1 MALDGIRMPD
11 GCYADGTWE
20 LSVHVTDLG
29 RDVTLRVTGEIHIGG
44 VMLRLVEKLDV
55 KKDWSDHALWWE
67 KKKTWLLK
75 THWTLDKYGIQAD
88 AKLQFTPQHKL
99 LRLQLPNM
107 KYVKV
112 KVNFSDRVFKAVSD
126 ICKTFN
132 IRHPEELSLLRKPRD
147 PSKKKKKKLDDQ
159 CEDDT
164 FELEGP
170 LITPGSGT
178 DILYIGPVKEEP
190 RERRETGRTSSTAFS
205 HCKKTNREGF
215 PCTSSGFARSRRGR
229 EQAGLGPSANSR
241 LLFPSL
247 VGNIYSSPG
256 LYSKTMTPTYD
267 AHDGSPLSPT
277 SAWFGD
283 SALSEGNPGILAV
296 SQPVTSPESLA
307 KMYKPQTLLDK
318 AKINQGWLDSSRS
331 LMEQE
336 VKENEAL
343 LLRFKYYSFFDLN
356 PKLYEQSK
364 WAILLEEIECTE
376 EEMMMFAAL
385 QYHINKLSIMSSE
398 NHLNH
403 SDKDV
408 DEVDAALS
416 DLEITLE
423 GGKTS
428 TILGDITSIPELADY
443 VKVFKPKKLTLKGYK
458 PYWCTFKDTSISCY
472 KSKEESN
479 GTPAHQMNLRGCE
492 VTPDVNI
499 SGQKFNIKLLIP
511 VAEGM
516 NEIWLR
522 CDNETQY
529 ASWMAACR
537 LASKGKTMA
546 DSSYGMEVQN
556 ILSFLKMQHLNPDP
570 QLIPEQINTDI
581 NPECLVS
588 PRYLKKYKN
597 KQVGTAG
604 GLAGLDAHPGVGWC
618 LTRRGLDVL
627 DVLTHWDA
635 RGGTEGCGLDPAPGD
650 GTQHRDS
657 AMCCVKCTD
666 TAGNLQLEIH
676 LKLVDVYFK
685 HILGMITARILEAHQ
700 NVAQMSL
707 IEAKMRFIQAWQSLP
722 EFGITHFNARFQGGK
737 KDELIGIAYNRLIR
751 MDAGTGDAVKTWRFS
766 NMKQWN
772 VNWEIKMVTV
782 EFADEVRVS
791 FICTEVDCKV
801 VHEFIG
807 GYIFLSTR
815 AKDQNESLD
824 EEMFY
829 KLTSGWV

>member
-20 LSVHVTDLG
+20 LKMHVTDLH
-29 RDVTLRVTGEIHIGG
+29 RDVSLRVTGEIHIGG
-44 VMLRLVEKLDV
+44 VMLKLVEKLDV

-88 AKLQFTPQHKL
+88 ARLLFTPQHKL

-107 KYVKV
+107 KHMKV

-147 PSKKKKKKLDDQ
+147 PKKKKKKLEEVE
-159 CEDDT
+159 EDDL
-164 FELEGP
+164 ELEGP
-170 LITPGSGT
+170 LLTPGSEIVLR
-178 DILYIGPVKEEP
+178 DIL
-190 RERRETGRTSSTAFS
+190 TSHNYF
-205 HCKKTNREGF
+205 
-215 PCTSSGFARSRRGR
+215 
-229 EQAGLGPSANSR
+229 
-241 LLFPSL
+241 
-247 VGNIYSSPG
+247 
-256 LYSKTMTPTYD
+256 LYR
-267 AHDGSPLSPT
+267 
-277 SAWFGD
+277 
-283 SALSEGNPGILAV
+283 
-296 SQPVTSPESLA
+296 
-307 KMYKPQTLLDK
+307 
-318 AKINQGWLDSSRS
+318 WLDSSRS
-331 LMEQE
+331 LMEQD
-336 VKENEAL
+336 VKENEVL
-343 LLRFKYYSFFDLN
+343 LLRFKYHSFFDLN
-356 PKLYEQSK
+356 PKYDAIRVNQLYEQAK

-385 QYHINKLSIMSSE
+385 QYHINKLSIMSSD
-398 NHLNH
+398 NHMNN
-403 SDKDV
+403 SEKEV

-428 TILGDITSIPELADY
+428 NTLGDITSIPELADY
-443 VKVFKPKKLTLKGYK
+443 HDLSLFRPKKLTLKGYK
-458 PYWCTFKDTSISCY
+458 QYWCTFKDITISCY
-472 KSKEESN
+472 KSKEEAH
-479 GTPAHQMNLRGCE
+479 GTPANQMNLRGCE

-511 VAEGM
+511 VADGM

-522 CDNETQY
+522 CDTEKQY
-529 ASWMAACR
+529 AHWMAACR

-546 DSSYGMEVQN
+546 DSSYNLEVQN
-556 ILSFLKMQHLNPDP
+556 ILSFLKMQHMNPDP
-570 QLIPEQINTDI
+570 QFIEPITTDI

-597 KQVGTAG
+597 KQI
-604 GLAGLDAHPGVGWC
+604 
-618 LTRRGLDVL
+618 
-627 DVLTHWDA
+627 
-635 RGGTEGCGLDPAPGD
+635 
-650 GTQHRDS
+650 S
-657 AMCCVKCTD
+657 
-666 TAGNLQLEIH
+666 
-676 LKLVDVYFK
+676 
-685 HILGMITARILEAHQ
+685 ARILEAHQ

-722 EFGITHFNARFQGGK
+722 EFGVTHFLAKSRE
-737 KDELIGIAYNRLIR
+737 ELIGITYNRLIR
-751 MDAGTGDAVKTWRFS
+751 MDASTGDAIKTWRFS

-782 EFADEVRVS
+782 EFADEPSLS
-791 FICTEVDCKV
+791 FICAEVDCKV

>member
-1 MALDGIRMPD
+1 MRMEGTSPSPSLNGGTDYYAKEAGAMALDGIRMPD

-178 DILYIGPVKEEP
+178 DILYIGPVK
-190 RERRETGRTSSTAFS
+190 
-205 HCKKTNREGF
+205 
-215 PCTSSGFARSRRGR
+215 
-229 EQAGLGPSANSR
+229 
-241 LLFPSL
+241 
-247 VGNIYSSPG
+247 GNIYSSPG

-307 KMYKPQTLLDK
+307 K
-318 AKINQGWLDSSRS
+318 INQGWLDSSRS

-356 PKLYEQSK
+356 PKYDAIRINQLYEQSK

-443 VKVFKPKKLTLKGYK
+443 IKVFKPKKLTLKGYK

-597 KQVGTAG
+597 KQ
-604 GLAGLDAHPGVGWC
+604 PGYV
-618 LTRRGLDVL
+618 
-627 DVLTHWDA
+627 
-635 RGGTEGCGLDPAPGD
+635 
-650 GTQHRDS
+650 RD
-657 AMCCVKCTD
+657 
-666 TAGNLQLEIH
+666 L
-676 LKLVDVYFK
+676 
-685 HILGMITARILEAHQ
+685 ITARILEAHQ

-751 MDAGTGDAVKTWRFS
+751 MDASTGDAVKTWRFS

-782 EFADEVRVS
+782 EFADE
-791 FICTEVDCKV
+791 
-801 VHEFIG
+801 
-807 GYIFLSTR
+807 
-815 AKDQNESLD
+815 
-824 EEMFY
+824 EMFY

>member
-20 LSVHVTDLG
+20 LKMHVTDLH
-29 RDVTLRVTGEIHIGG
+29 RDVSLRVTGEIHIGG
-44 VMLRLVEKLDV
+44 VMLKLVEKLDV

-88 AKLQFTPQHKL
+88 ARLLFTPQHKL

-107 KYVKV
+107 KHMKV

-132 IRHPEELSLLRKPRD
+132 IRHPEEASLLRKPRD
-147 PSKKKKKKLDDQ
+147 PKKKKKKPEETEEEAL
-159 CEDDT
+159 
-164 FELEGP
+164 ELEGP
-170 LITPGSGT
+170 LLTPGSG
-178 DILYIGPVKEEP
+178 
-190 RERRETGRTSSTAFS
+190 S
-205 HCKKTNREGF
+205 
-215 PCTSSGFARSRRGR
+215 
-229 EQAGLGPSANSR
+229 
-241 LLFPSL
+241 
-247 VGNIYSSPG
+247 IYSSPG

-267 AHDGSPLSPT
+267 SRDGSPLSPT
-277 SAWFGD
+277 TAWFGD
-283 SALSEGNPGILAV
+283 SPLSEGNPSILAV
-296 SQPVTSPESLA
+296 SQPITSPDILA
-307 KMYKPQTLLDK
+307 KLYKPQSLLDK

-331 LMEQE
+331 LMEQD
-336 VKENEAL
+336 VKENEVL
-343 LLRFKYYSFFDLN
+343 LLRFKYHSFFDLN
-356 PKLYEQSK
+356 PKYDAIRVNQLFEQAK

-385 QYHINKLSIMSSE
+385 QYHINKLSIMSSDNHMNNSE
-398 NHLNH
+398 NE
-403 SDKDV
+403 V

-428 TILGDITSIPELADY
+428 NTLGDITSIPELADY
-443 VKVFKPKKLTLKGYK
+443 VKAEKTDSERQRG
-458 PYWCTFKDTSISCY
+458 
-472 KSKEESN
+472 
-479 GTPAHQMNLRGCE
+479 GCE

-511 VAEGM
+511 VADGM

-522 CDNETQY
+522 CDAEKQY
-529 ASWMAACR
+529 AHWMAACR

-546 DSSYGMEVQN
+546 DSSYNLEVQN
-556 ILSFLKMQHLNPDP
+556 ILSFLKMQHMNPDP
-570 QLIPEQINTDI
+570 PFIAEPAVTNDI
-581 NPECLVS
+581 NSECLVS

-597 KQVGTAG
+597 KQI
-604 GLAGLDAHPGVGWC
+604 
-618 LTRRGLDVL
+618 
-627 DVLTHWDA
+627 
-635 RGGTEGCGLDPAPGD
+635 
-650 GTQHRDS
+650 S
-657 AMCCVKCTD
+657 
-666 TAGNLQLEIH
+666 
-676 LKLVDVYFK
+676 
-685 HILGMITARILEAHQ
+685 ARILEAHQ

-722 EFGITHFNARFQGGK
+722 EFGITHFLAKFQGGK
-737 KDELIGIAYNRLIR
+737 REELIGITYNRLIR
-751 MDAGTGDAVKTWRFS
+751 MDASTGDAIKTWRFA

-782 EFADEVRVS
+782 EFADEPS
-791 FICTEVDCKV
+791 LAFICAEVDCKV

>member
-1 MALDGIRMPD
+1 MPD

-20 LSVHVTDLG
+20 LKMHVTDLN
-29 RDVTLRVTGEIHIGG
+29 RDVSLRVTGEIHIGG
-44 VMLRLVEKLDV
+44 VMLKLVEKLDV

-88 AKLQFTPQHKL
+88 ARLLFTPQHKL

-107 KYVKV
+107 KHMKV

-147 PSKKKKKKLDDQ
+147 PKKKKKKLEE
-159 CEDDT
+159 CEEEAL
-164 FELEGP
+164 ELEGP
-170 LITPGSGT
+170 LLTPGSGT
-178 DILYIGPVKEEP
+178 CAPLYL
-190 RERRETGRTSSTAFS
+190 
-205 HCKKTNREGF
+205 C
-215 PCTSSGFARSRRGR
+215 
-229 EQAGLGPSANSR
+229 
-241 LLFPSL
+241 
-247 VGNIYSSPG
+247 
-256 LYSKTMTPTYD
+256 
-267 AHDGSPLSPT
+267 SPLDG
-277 SAWFGD
+277 AH
-283 SALSEGNPGILAV
+283 NILAV
-296 SQPVTSPESLA
+296 SQPISSPDILV
-307 KMYKPQTLLDK
+307 KLYKPPSLLDK

-331 LMEQE
+331 LMEQD
-336 VKENEAL
+336 VKENEVL
-343 LLRFKYYSFFDLN
+343 LLRFKYHSFFDLN
-356 PKLYEQSK
+356 PKYDAIRVNQLYEQAK

-385 QYHINKLSIMSSE
+385 QYHINKLSIMSSDNHMKNSE
-398 NHLNH
+398 NE
-403 SDKDV
+403 V

-428 TILGDITSIPELADY
+428 NTLGDITSIPELADY
-443 VKVFKPKKLTLKGYK
+443 VKVFKPKKLTLKGPK
-458 PYWCTFKDTSISCY
+458 QYWCTFKDITISCY
-472 KSKEESN
+472 KSREEAH
-479 GTPAHQMNLRGCE
+479 GIPAHQMNLRGCE

-511 VAEGM
+511 VADGM
-516 NEIWLR
+516 NEIWMR
-522 CDNETQY
+522 CDTEKQY
-529 ASWMAACR
+529 AQWMAACR

-546 DSSYGMEVQN
+546 DSSYNLEVQN
-556 ILSFLKMQHLNPDP
+556 ILSFLKMQHMNPDP
-570 QLIPEQINTDI
+570 QIIEPITTDI

-597 KQVGTAG
+597 KQI
-604 GLAGLDAHPGVGWC
+604 
-618 LTRRGLDVL
+618 
-627 DVLTHWDA
+627 
-635 RGGTEGCGLDPAPGD
+635 
-650 GTQHRDS
+650 S
-657 AMCCVKCTD
+657 
-666 TAGNLQLEIH
+666 
-676 LKLVDVYFK
+676 
-685 HILGMITARILEAHQ
+685 ARILEAHQ

-722 EFGITHFNARFQGGK
+722 EFGITHFLAKFQGSK
-737 KDELIGIAYNRLIR
+737 REELIGITYNRLIR
-751 MDAGTGDAVKTWRFS
+751 IDASTRDAIKTWRFS
-766 NMKQWN
+766 NMKRRYS
-772 VNWEIKMVTV
+772 VTV
-782 EFADEVRVS
+782 EFADEPSLS
-791 FICTEVDCKV
+791 FICAEVDCKV

>member
-20 LSVHVTDLG
+20 LSVHVTDLS
-29 RDVTLRVTGEIHIGG
+29 RDVTLRVTGEVHIGG
-44 VMLRLVEKLDV
+44 VMLKLVEKLDV

-67 KKKTWLLK
+67 KKRTWLLK

-132 IRHPEELSLLRKPRD
+132 IRHPEELSLLKKPRD
-147 PSKKKKKKLDDQ
+147 PTKKKKKKLDDQ
-159 CEDDT
+159 SEDEAL
-164 FELEGP
+164 ELEGP
-170 LITPGSGT
+170 LITPGSG
-178 DILYIGPVKEEP
+178 
-190 RERRETGRTSSTAFS
+190 S
-205 HCKKTNREGF
+205 
-215 PCTSSGFARSRRGR
+215 
-229 EQAGLGPSANSR
+229 
-241 LLFPSL
+241 
-247 VGNIYSSPG
+247 IYSSPG

-296 SQPVTSPESLA
+296 SQPITSPEILA
-307 KMYKPQTLLDK
+307 KMFKPQALLDK

-331 LMEQE
+331 LMEQD

-356 PKLYEQSK
+356 PK
-364 WAILLEEIECTE
+364 
-376 EEMMMFAAL
+376 
-385 QYHINKLSIMSSE
+385 YHINKLSIMTSE
-398 NHLNH
+398 NHLNN
-403 SDKDV
+403 SDKEV

-443 VKVFKPKKLTLKGYK
+443 IKVFKPKKLTLKGYK
-458 PYWCTFKDTSISCY
+458 QYWCTFKDTSISCY
-472 KSKEESN
+472 KSKEESS

-511 VAEGM
+511 VADGM

-522 CDNETQY
+522 CDNEKQY
-529 ASWMAACR
+529 AHWMAACR

-546 DSSYGMEVQN
+546 DSSYNPEVQN

-570 QLIPEQINTDI
+570 QFIPEQITADI

-597 KQVGTAG
+597 KQ
-604 GLAGLDAHPGVGWC
+604 
-618 LTRRGLDVL
+618 
-627 DVLTHWDA
+627 
-635 RGGTEGCGLDPAPGD
+635 
-650 GTQHRDS
+650 
-657 AMCCVKCTD
+657 
-666 TAGNLQLEIH
+666 
-676 LKLVDVYFK
+676 
-685 HILGMITARILEAHQ
+685 ITARILEAHQ

-722 EFGITHFNARFQGGK
+722 EFGITHFIARFQGGK
-737 KDELIGIAYNRLIR
+737 KEELIGIAYNRLIR
-751 MDAGTGDAVKTWRFS
+751 MDAGTGDAIKTWRFS

-782 EFADEVRVS
+782 EFADEVRLS

>member
-1 MALDGIRMPD
+1 MTALDGIRMPD

-20 LSVHVTDLG
+20 LNVHVTDLN

-44 VMLRLVEKLDV
+44 VMLKLVEKLDV

-132 IRHPEELSLLRKPRD
+132 IRHPEELSLLRKSRD
-147 PSKKKKKKLDDQ
+147 STKKKKKKLDDQ
-159 CEDDT
+159 YEDET
-164 FELEGP
+164 LELEGP
-170 LITPGSGT
+170 LITPGSGS
-178 DILYIGPVKEEP
+178 DVLYIGPVK
-190 RERRETGRTSSTAFS
+190 
-205 HCKKTNREGF
+205 
-215 PCTSSGFARSRRGR
+215 
-229 EQAGLGPSANSR
+229 
-241 LLFPSL
+241 
-247 VGNIYSSPG
+247 GNVYSSPG

-267 AHDGSPLSPT
+267 SHDGSPLSPT

-296 SQPVTSPESLA
+296 SQPITSPEILA
-307 KMYKPQTLLDK
+307 KMYKPQSLLDK

-356 PKLYEQSK
+356 PKYDAIRINQLYEQSK

-385 QYHINKLSIMSSE
+385 QYHVNKLSIMSSE
-398 NHLNH
+398 NHLNN
-403 SDKDV
+403 SDKEV

-443 VKVFKPKKLTLKGYK
+443 IKVFKPKKLTLKGYK
-458 PYWCTFKDTSISCY
+458 QYWCTFKDTSISCF

-522 CDNETQY
+522 CDN
-529 ASWMAACR
+529 
-537 LASKGKTMA
+537 
-546 DSSYGMEVQN
+546 
-556 ILSFLKMQHLNPDP
+556 
-570 QLIPEQINTDI
+570 
-581 NPECLVS
+581 
-588 PRYLKKYKN
+588 
-597 KQVGTAG
+597 
-604 GLAGLDAHPGVGWC
+604 PGYI
-618 LTRRGLDVL
+618 
-627 DVLTHWDA
+627 
-635 RGGTEGCGLDPAPGD
+635 
-650 GTQHRDS
+650 RD
-657 AMCCVKCTD
+657 
-666 TAGNLQLEIH
+666 L
-676 LKLVDVYFK
+676 
-685 HILGMITARILEAHQ
+685 ITARILEAHQ

-722 EFGITHFNARFQGGK
+722 EFGITHFIARFQGGK
-737 KDELIGIAYNRLIR
+737 KEELIGIAYNRLIR
-751 MDAGTGDAVKTWRFS
+751 MDASTSDAIKTWRFS

-782 EFADEVRVS
+782 EFADDVRVS

>member
-1 MALDGIRMPD
+1 MPD

-20 LSVHVTDLG
+20 LNVLVTDMS
-29 RDVTLRVTGEIHIGG
+29 RDVSLRVTGDVHIGG
-44 VMLRLVEKLDV
+44 VMLKLVEKLDV

-75 THWTLDKYGIQAD
+75 THWTLDKYGVQAD
-88 AKLQFTPQHKL
+88 AKLMYTPQHKV

-107 KYVKV
+107 KSVKV

-132 IRHPEELSLLRKPRD
+132 IRHPEELSLLRKPKD
-147 PSKKKKKKLDDQ
+147 PTKKKKRKPDDKDQ
-159 CEDDT
+159 FDDEAQ
-164 FELEGP
+164 ELEGP
-170 LITPGSGT
+170 LITPGSGMCRIVCCT
-178 DILYIGPVKEEP
+178 LVKV
-190 RERRETGRTSSTAFS
+190 ERKSHVQKVRLLASQPDAKRPSTEI
-205 HCKKTNREGF
+205 N
-215 PCTSSGFARSRRGR
+215 
-229 EQAGLGPSANSR
+229 GPSCTD
-241 LLFPSL
+241 LW
-247 VGNIYSSPG
+247 
-256 LYSKTMTPTYD
+256 M
-267 AHDGSPLSPT
+267 
-277 SAWFGD
+277 
-283 SALSEGNPGILAV
+283 
-296 SQPVTSPESLA
+296 
-307 KMYKPQTLLDK
+307 
-318 AKINQGWLDSSRS
+318 DSSRS
-331 LMEQE
+331 LMEQD
-336 VKENEAL
+336 VKDNEAL

-356 PKLYEQSK
+356 PKYDAVRINQLFEQAK

-398 NHLNH
+398 NHMNN
-403 SDKDV
+403 SEKEV

-423 GGKTS
+423 GNV
-428 TILGDITSIPELADY
+428 LN
-443 VKVFKPKKLTLKGYK
+443 
-458 PYWCTFKDTSISCY
+458 TSISCY
-472 KSKEESN
+472 KSKDESH
-479 GTPAHQMNLRGCE
+479 GPPAHQMNLRGCE

-522 CDNETQY
+522 CDNEKQY
-529 ASWMAACR
+529 AQWMAACR

-546 DSSYGMEVQN
+546 DSSYSLEVQN

-570 QLIPEQINTDI
+570 QLITDQNSIDI

-597 KQVGTAG
+597 KQI
-604 GLAGLDAHPGVGWC
+604 
-618 LTRRGLDVL
+618 
-627 DVLTHWDA
+627 
-635 RGGTEGCGLDPAPGD
+635 
-650 GTQHRDS
+650 S
-657 AMCCVKCTD
+657 
-666 TAGNLQLEIH
+666 
-676 LKLVDVYFK
+676 
-685 HILGMITARILEAHQ
+685 ARILEAHQ

-722 EFGITHFNARFQGGK
+722 EFGITHFIARFQGSK
-737 KDELIGIAYNRLIR
+737 KDDLIGIAYNRLIR
-751 MDAGTGDAVKTWRFS
+751 MDSSTGDAIKTWRFS

-782 EFADEVRVS
+782 EFADEVRLS
-791 FICTEVDCKV
+791 FICGDIDCKV

-824 EEMFY
+824 EDMFF
-829 KLTSGWV
+829 KLTSGWM

>member
-20 LSVHVTDLG
+20 LKMHVTDLN
-29 RDVTLRVTGEIHIGG
+29 RDVSLRVTGEIHIGG
-44 VMLRLVEKLDV
+44 VMLKLVEKLDV

-88 AKLQFTPQHKL
+88 ARLLFTPQHKL

-107 KYVKV
+107 KHMRV

-132 IRHPEELSLLRKPRD
+132 IRHPEELSVLRKPRD
-147 PSKKKKKKLDDQ
+147 PKKKKKKL
-159 CEDDT
+159 EEAEEEAL
-164 FELEGP
+164 ELEGP
-170 LITPGSGT
+170 LLTPGSG
-178 DILYIGPVKEEP
+178 
-190 RERRETGRTSSTAFS
+190 S
-205 HCKKTNREGF
+205 
-215 PCTSSGFARSRRGR
+215 
-229 EQAGLGPSANSR
+229 
-241 LLFPSL
+241 
-247 VGNIYSSPG
+247 IYSSPG

-267 AHDGSPLSPT
+267 SRDGSPLSPT

-283 SALSEGNPGILAV
+283 SPLSEGNPSILAV
-296 SQPVTSPESLA
+296 SQPITSPDILV
-307 KMYKPQTLLDK
+307 KMYKPQSLLDK

-331 LMEQE
+331 LMEQD
-336 VKENEAL
+336 VKENEVL
-343 LLRFKYYSFFDLN
+343 LLRFKYHSFFDLN
-356 PKLYEQSK
+356 PKYDAIRVNQLYEQAK

-385 QYHINKLSIMSSE
+385 QYHINKLSIMSSD
-398 NHLNH
+398 NHMNN
-403 SDKDV
+403 SEKEI

-428 TILGDITSIPELADY
+428 NTLGDITSIPELADY

-458 PYWCTFKDTSISCY
+458 QYWCTFKDITISCY
-472 KSKEESN
+472 KSREEAH

-511 VAEGM
+511 VADGM

-522 CDNETQY
+522 CDTEKQY
-529 ASWMAACR
+529 AQWMAACR

-546 DSSYGMEVQN
+546 DSSYNLEVQN
-556 ILSFLKMQHLNPDP
+556 ILSFLKMQHMNPDP
-570 QLIPEQINTDI
+570 QIIEPITTDI

-597 KQVGTAG
+597 KQ
-604 GLAGLDAHPGVGWC
+604 PGFV
-618 LTRRGLDVL
+618 
-627 DVLTHWDA
+627 
-635 RGGTEGCGLDPAPGD
+635 
-650 GTQHRDS
+650 RDLIS
-657 AMCCVKCTD
+657 
-666 TAGNLQLEIH
+666 G
-676 LKLVDVYFK
+676 
-685 HILGMITARILEAHQ
+685 RILEAHQ

-722 EFGITHFNARFQGGK
+722 EFGMTHFLAKFQGGK
-737 KDELIGIAYNRLIR
+737 KDELIGITYNRLIR
-751 MDAGTGDAVKTWRFS
+751 MDASTGDAIKTWRFS

-772 VNWEIKMVTV
+772 VNWEIKMVRL
-782 EFADEVRVS
+782 EINISWFS
-791 FICTEVDCKV
+791 P
-801 VHEFIG
+801 
-807 GYIFLSTR
+807 S
-815 AKDQNESLD
+815 
-824 EEMFY
+824 
-829 KLTSGWV
+829 

>member
-20 LSVHVTDLG
+20 LKMHVTDLH
-29 RDVTLRVTGEIHIGG
+29 RDVSLRVTGEIHIGG
-44 VMLRLVEKLDV
+44 VMLKLVEKLDV

-88 AKLQFTPQHKL
+88 ARLLFTPQHKL

-107 KYVKV
+107 KHMKV

-132 IRHPEELSLLRKPRD
+132 IRHPEEASLLRKPRD
-147 PSKKKKKKLDDQ
+147 PKKKKKKL
-159 CEDDT
+159 EEAEEAAL
-164 FELEGP
+164 ELEGP
-170 LITPGSGT
+170 LLTQGTTRVVWFAGS
-178 DILYIGPVKEEP
+178 
-190 RERRETGRTSSTAFS
+190 
-205 HCKKTNREGF
+205 
-215 PCTSSGFARSRRGR
+215 
-229 EQAGLGPSANSR
+229 
-241 LLFPSL
+241 
-247 VGNIYSSPG
+247 IYSSPG

-267 AHDGSPLSPT
+267 SRDGSPLSPT
-277 SAWFGD
+277 TAWFGD
-283 SALSEGNPGILAV
+283 SPLSEGNPSILAV
-296 SQPVTSPESLA
+296 SQPISSPDILA
-307 KMYKPQTLLDK
+307 KLYKSQSLLDK

-331 LMEQE
+331 LMEQD
-336 VKENEAL
+336 VKENEVL
-343 LLRFKYYSFFDLN
+343 LLRFKYHSFFDLN
-356 PKLYEQSK
+356 PKYDAIRVNQLYEQAK

-385 QYHINKLSIMSSE
+385 Q
-398 NHLNH
+398 
-403 SDKDV
+403 
-408 DEVDAALS
+408 
-416 DLEITLE
+416 
-423 GGKTS
+423 
-428 TILGDITSIPELADY
+428 GDITSIPELADY

-458 PYWCTFKDTSISCY
+458 QYWCTFKDITISCY
-472 KSKEESN
+472 KSKEEAH
-479 GTPAHQMNLRGCE
+479 GTPSLQMNLRGCE

-499 SGQKFNIKLLIP
+499 SSQKFNIKLLIP
-511 VAEGM
+511 VADGM

-522 CDNETQY
+522 CDAEKPY
-529 ASWMAACR
+529 AHWMAACR

-546 DSSYGMEVQN
+546 DSSYNLEVQN
-556 ILSFLKMQHLNPDP
+556 ILSFLKMQHMNPDP
-570 QLIPEQINTDI
+570 QFIAEPAVTNDI
-581 NPECLVS
+581 NSECLVS

-597 KQVGTAG
+597 KQ
-604 GLAGLDAHPGVGWC
+604 PGYI
-618 LTRRGLDVL
+618 
-627 DVLTHWDA
+627 
-635 RGGTEGCGLDPAPGD
+635 
-650 GTQHRDS
+650 RDLIS
-657 AMCCVKCTD
+657 
-666 TAGNLQLEIH
+666 
-676 LKLVDVYFK
+676 
-685 HILGMITARILEAHQ
+685 ARILEAHQ

-722 EFGITHFNARFQGGK
+722 EFGITHFLAKFQGGK
-737 KDELIGIAYNRLIR
+737 RDELIGITYNRLIR
-751 MDAGTGDAVKTWRFS
+751 MDASTGDAIKTWRFA

-782 EFADEVRVS
+782 EFADEPS
-791 FICTEVDCKV
+791 LAFICAEVDCKV

>member
-20 LSVHVTDLG
+20 LNVLVTDLS
-29 RDVTLRVTGEIHIGG
+29 RDVSLRVTGEVHIGG
-44 VMLRLVEKLDV
+44 VMLKLVEKLDV

-75 THWTLDKYGIQAD
+75 THWTLDKYGVQAD
-88 AKLQFTPQHKL
+88 AKLMFTPQHKV

-107 KYVKV
+107 KTVKV

-126 ICKTFN
+126 ISKTFN
-132 IRHPEELSLLRKPRD
+132 IRHPEELSLLRKPKD
-147 PSKKKKKKLDDQ
+147 PTKKKKRKADEKDQ
-159 CEDDT
+159 GEDEAL
-164 FELEGP
+164 ELEGP
-170 LITPGSGT
+170 LITPGSG
-178 DILYIGPVKEEP
+178 
-190 RERRETGRTSSTAFS
+190 S
-205 HCKKTNREGF
+205 
-215 PCTSSGFARSRRGR
+215 
-229 EQAGLGPSANSR
+229 
-241 LLFPSL
+241 
-247 VGNIYSSPG
+247 IYSSPG

-267 AHDGSPLSPT
+267 SRDGSPLSPT

-283 SALSEGNPGILAV
+283 SPLSEGNPGVLAV
-296 SQPVTSPESLA
+296 SQPITSPDILA
-307 KMYKPQTLLDK
+307 QLFKPQSLLDK
-318 AKINQGWLDSSRS
+318 AKTNKGWLDSSRS
-331 LMEQE
+331 LMEQD
-336 VKENEAL
+336 VKDNDVL
-343 LLRFKYYSFFDLN
+343 MLRFKYYSFFDLN
-356 PKLYEQSK
+356 PKYDAVRINQLFEQAK
-364 WAILLEEIECTE
+364 WCILLEEIECTE

-398 NHLNH
+398 NHMNN
-403 SDKDV
+403 SEKEV

-428 TILGDITSIPELADY
+428 TILGDITSIPELADHI
-443 VKVFKPKKLTLKGYK
+443 KVFKPKKLTLKGYK

-472 KSKEESN
+472 KSKDESH
-479 GTPAHQMNLRGCE
+479 GPPAHQMNLRGCE

-522 CDNETQY
+522 CDNEKQY
-529 ASWMAACR
+529 AHWMAACR

-546 DSSYGMEVQN
+546 DSSYSLEVQN

-570 QLIPEQINTDI
+570 QVIPDQNSTDI

-597 KQVGTAG
+597 KQI
-604 GLAGLDAHPGVGWC
+604 
-618 LTRRGLDVL
+618 
-627 DVLTHWDA
+627 
-635 RGGTEGCGLDPAPGD
+635 
-650 GTQHRDS
+650 S
-657 AMCCVKCTD
+657 
-666 TAGNLQLEIH
+666 
-676 LKLVDVYFK
+676 
-685 HILGMITARILEAHQ
+685 ARILEAHQ

-722 EFGITHFNARFQGGK
+722 EFGITHFIARFQGSK
-737 KDELIGIAYNRLIR
+737 KDDLIGIAYNRLIR
-751 MDAGTGDAVKTWRFS
+751 MDSSTGDAIKTWRFS

-782 EFADEVRVS
+782 EFADEVRLS
-791 FICTEVDCKV
+791 FICGDIDCKV

-824 EEMFY
+824 EDMFF
-829 KLTSGWV
+829 KLTSGWM

>member
-20 LSVHVTDLG
+20 LNVLVTDMS
-29 RDVTLRVTGEIHIGG
+29 RDVSLRVTGDVHIGG
-44 VMLRLVEKLDV
+44 VMLKLVEKLDV

-75 THWTLDKYGIQAD
+75 THWTLDKYGVQAD
-88 AKLQFTPQHKL
+88 AKLMYTPQHKV

-107 KYVKV
+107 KSVKV

-132 IRHPEELSLLRKPRD
+132 IRHPEELSLLRKPKD
-147 PSKKKKKKLDDQ
+147 PTKKKKRKPDDKDQ
-159 CEDDT
+159 FDDEAQ
-164 FELEGP
+164 ELEGP
-170 LITPGSGT
+170 LITPGSG
-178 DILYIGPVKEEP
+178 
-190 RERRETGRTSSTAFS
+190 S
-205 HCKKTNREGF
+205 
-215 PCTSSGFARSRRGR
+215 
-229 EQAGLGPSANSR
+229 
-241 LLFPSL
+241 
-247 VGNIYSSPG
+247 IYSSPG

-267 AHDGSPLSPT
+267 SRDGSPLSPT

-283 SALSEGNPGILAV
+283 SPLSEGNPSVLAV
-296 SQPVTSPESLA
+296 SQPVTSPDILA
-307 KMYKPQTLLDK
+307 QLFKPQTLLDK
-318 AKINQGWLDSSRS
+318 AKTNKGWMDSSRS
-331 LMEQE
+331 LMEQD
-336 VKENEAL
+336 VKDNEAL

-356 PKLYEQSK
+356 PKYDAVRINQLFEQAK

-398 NHLNH
+398 NHMNN
-403 SDKDV
+403 SEKEV

-443 VKVFKPKKLTLKGYK
+443 IKVFKPKKLTLKGYK
-458 PYWCTFKDTSISCY
+458 QYWCTFKDTSISCY
-472 KSKEESN
+472 KSKDESH
-479 GTPAHQMNLRGCE
+479 GPPAHQMNLRGCE

-522 CDNETQY
+522 CDNEKQY
-529 ASWMAACR
+529 AQWMAACR

-546 DSSYGMEVQN
+546 DSSYSLEVQN

-570 QLIPEQINTDI
+570 QLITDQNSIDI

-597 KQVGTAG
+597 KQ
-604 GLAGLDAHPGVGWC
+604 
-618 LTRRGLDVL
+618 
-627 DVLTHWDA
+627 
-635 RGGTEGCGLDPAPGD
+635 
-650 GTQHRDS
+650 
-657 AMCCVKCTD
+657 
-666 TAGNLQLEIH
+666 
-676 LKLVDVYFK
+676 
-685 HILGMITARILEAHQ
+685 ITARILEAHQ

-722 EFGITHFNARFQGGK
+722 EFGITHFIARFQGSK
-737 KDELIGIAYNRLIR
+737 KDDLIGIAYNRLIR
-751 MDAGTGDAVKTWRFS
+751 MDSSTGDAIKTWRFS

-782 EFADEVRVS
+782 EFADEVRLS
-791 FICTEVDCKV
+791 FICGDIDCKV

-824 EEMFY
+824 EDMFF
-829 KLTSGWV
+829 KLTSGWM

>member
-20 LSVHVTDLG
+20 LNVLVTDLN
-29 RDVTLRVTGEIHIGG
+29 RDVPLRVTGEVHIGG
-44 VMLRLVEKLDV
+44 VMLKLVEKLDV

-75 THWTLDKYGIQAD
+75 THWTLDKYGVQAD
-88 AKLQFTPQHKL
+88 AKLMFTPQHKV

-107 KYVKV
+107 KMVKV

-126 ICKTFN
+126 ISKTFN
-132 IRHPEELSLLRKPRD
+132 IRHPEELSLLRKPKD
-147 PSKKKKKKLDDQ
+147 PTKKKKRKTDEKDQ
-159 CEDDT
+159 GEDEAL
-164 FELEGP
+164 ELEGP
-170 LITPGSGT
+170 LITPGSG
-178 DILYIGPVKEEP
+178 
-190 RERRETGRTSSTAFS
+190 S
-205 HCKKTNREGF
+205 
-215 PCTSSGFARSRRGR
+215 
-229 EQAGLGPSANSR
+229 
-241 LLFPSL
+241 
-247 VGNIYSSPG
+247 IYSSPG

-267 AHDGSPLSPT
+267 SRDGSPLSPT

-283 SALSEGNPGILAV
+283 SPLSEGNPSVLAV
-296 SQPVTSPESLA
+296 SQPITSPDILA
-307 KMYKPQTLLDK
+307 QLFKPQSLLDK
-318 AKINQGWLDSSRS
+318 AKINKGWLDSSRS
-331 LMEQE
+331 LMEQDVKDNE
-336 VKENEAL
+336 VL

-356 PKLYEQSK
+356 PKYDAVRINQLFEQAK
-364 WAILLEEIECTE
+364 WSILLEEIECTE

-398 NHLNH
+398 NHMNN
-403 SDKDV
+403 SEKEV

-428 TILGDITSIPELADY
+428 TILGDITSIPELADHL
-443 VKVFKPKKLTLKGYK
+443 KVFKPKKLTLKGYK

-472 KSKEESN
+472 KSKDESH
-479 GTPAHQMNLRGCE
+479 GPPAHQMNLRGCE

-499 SGQKFNIKLLIP
+499 SSQKFNIKLLIP

-522 CDNETQY
+522 CDNEKQY
-529 ASWMAACR
+529 AQWMAACR

-546 DSSYGMEVQN
+546 DSSYSLEVQN

-570 QLIPEQINTDI
+570 QVIPDQNSTDI

-597 KQVGTAG
+597 KQI
-604 GLAGLDAHPGVGWC
+604 
-618 LTRRGLDVL
+618 
-627 DVLTHWDA
+627 
-635 RGGTEGCGLDPAPGD
+635 
-650 GTQHRDS
+650 S
-657 AMCCVKCTD
+657 
-666 TAGNLQLEIH
+666 
-676 LKLVDVYFK
+676 
-685 HILGMITARILEAHQ
+685 ARILEAHQ

-722 EFGITHFNARFQGGK
+722 EFGITHFIARFQGSK
-737 KDELIGIAYNRLIR
+737 KDDLIGIAYNRLIR
-751 MDAGTGDAVKTWRFS
+751 MDSSTGDAIKTWRFS

-782 EFADEVRVS
+782 EFADEVRLS
-791 FICTEVDCKV
+791 FICGDIDCKV

-824 EEMFY
+824 EDMFF
-829 KLTSGWV
+829 KLTSGWM

>member
-159 CEDDT
+159 CEDDA

-170 LITPGSGT
+170 LITPGS
-178 DILYIGPVKEEP
+178 
-190 RERRETGRTSSTAFS
+190 
-205 HCKKTNREGF
+205 
-215 PCTSSGFARSRRGR
+215 
-229 EQAGLGPSANSR
+229 
-241 LLFPSL
+241 
-247 VGNIYSSPG
+247 GNIYSSPG

-307 KMYKPQTLLDK
+307 KMYKPQALLDK

-356 PKLYEQSK
+356 PKVRSYLFHLCLAGKGFEQRMPLRSQ
-364 WAILLEEIECTE
+364 EHPG
-376 EEMMMFAAL
+376 EMLCLAF

-398 NHLNH
+398 NHLNN
-403 SDKDV
+403 SDKEV

-443 VKVFKPKKLTLKGYK
+443 IKVFKPKKLTLKGYK

-570 QLIPEQINTDI
+570 QLIPEQITTDI

-597 KQVGTAG
+597 KQ
-604 GLAGLDAHPGVGWC
+604 
-618 LTRRGLDVL
+618 
-627 DVLTHWDA
+627 
-635 RGGTEGCGLDPAPGD
+635 
-650 GTQHRDS
+650 
-657 AMCCVKCTD
+657 
-666 TAGNLQLEIH
+666 
-676 LKLVDVYFK
+676 
-685 HILGMITARILEAHQ
+685 ITARILEAHQ

-722 EFGITHFNARFQGGK
+722 EFGITHFIARFQGGK
-737 KDELIGIAYNRLIR
+737 KEELIGIAYNRLIR
-751 MDAGTGDAVKTWRFS
+751 MDASTGDAVKTWRFS

-782 EFADEVRVS
+782 EFADDVRVS

>member
-1 MALDGIRMPD
+1 MLAPRPRSSAVRFHKRAAAPPSLLPPPAPPRAFLAASSSSSSLPSGGAPGGGEGSRPGGVRGGGQKREAPSAASSSQPPRRDAPRPRKKRSPARQEGGTMALDGIRMPD

-20 LSVHVTDLG
+20 LNVHVTDLN
-29 RDVTLRVTGEIHIGG
+29 RDVTLRVTGEVHIGG
-44 VMLRLVEKLDV
+44 VMLKLVEKLDV

-67 KKKTWLLK
+67 KKRTWLLK

-147 PSKKKKKKLDDQ
+147 PTKKKKKKLDDQ
-159 CEDDT
+159 YEDET
-164 FELEGP
+164 LELEGP
-170 LITPGSGT
+170 LITPGSG
-178 DILYIGPVKEEP
+178 
-190 RERRETGRTSSTAFS
+190 S
-205 HCKKTNREGF
+205 
-215 PCTSSGFARSRRGR
+215 
-229 EQAGLGPSANSR
+229 
-241 LLFPSL
+241 
-247 VGNIYSSPG
+247 IYSSPG

-267 AHDGSPLSPT
+267 SHDGSPLSPT

-296 SQPVTSPESLA
+296 SQPITSPEILA
-307 KMYKPQTLLDK
+307 KMYKPQALLDK

-331 LMEQE
+331 LMEQD

-356 PKLYEQSK
+356 PKYDAIRINQLYEQSK

-398 NHLNH
+398 NHLNN
-403 SDKDV
+403 SDKEV

-428 TILGDITSIPELADY
+428 TILGDITSIPELADFI
-443 VKVFKPKKLTLKGYK
+443 KVFKPKKLTLKGYK
-458 PYWCTFKDTSISCY
+458 QYWCTFKDTSISCY

-522 CDNETQY
+522 CDNEKQY
-529 ASWMAACR
+529 AHWMAACR

-546 DSSYGMEVQN
+546 DSSYNLEVQN

-570 QLIPEQINTDI
+570 QIIAEQVTTDI

-597 KQVGTAG
+597 KQVLNFGVLFCWSLCPENKVG
-604 GLAGLDAHPGVGWC
+604 GVPNTPKGSFPPLWTRFLMLAISILD
-618 LTRRGLDVL
+618 
-627 DVLTHWDA
+627 
-635 RGGTEGCGLDPAPGD
+635 
-650 GTQHRDS
+650 
-657 AMCCVKCTD
+657 
-666 TAGNLQLEIH
+666 I
-676 LKLVDVYFK
+676 
-685 HILGMITARILEAHQ
+685 
-700 NVAQMSL
+700 
-707 IEAKMRFIQAWQSLP
+707 
-722 EFGITHFNARFQGGK
+722 
-737 KDELIGIAYNRLIR
+737 RL
-751 MDAGTGDAVKTWRFS
+751 
-766 NMKQWN
+766 
-772 VNWEIKMVTV
+772 
-782 EFADEVRVS
+782 
-791 FICTEVDCKV
+791 
-801 VHEFIG
+801 
-807 GYIFLSTR
+807 
-815 AKDQNESLD
+815 
-824 EEMFY
+824 
-829 KLTSGWV
+829 

>member
-20 LSVHVTDLG
+20 LKMHVTDLH
-29 RDVTLRVTGEIHIGG
+29 RDVSLRVTGEIHIGG
-44 VMLRLVEKLDV
+44 VMLKLVEKLDV

-88 AKLQFTPQHKL
+88 ARLLFTPQHKL

-107 KYVKV
+107 KHMKV

-147 PSKKKKKKLDDQ
+147 PKKKKKKLEETE
-159 CEDDT
+159 EDDL
-164 FELEGP
+164 ELEGP
-170 LITPGSGT
+170 LLTPGSG
-178 DILYIGPVKEEP
+178 
-190 RERRETGRTSSTAFS
+190 
-205 HCKKTNREGF
+205 
-215 PCTSSGFARSRRGR
+215 
-229 EQAGLGPSANSR
+229 EQQD
-241 LLFPSL
+241 LFVLISVCL
-247 VGNIYSSPG
+247 
-256 LYSKTMTPTYD
+256 
-267 AHDGSPLSPT
+267 HR
-277 SAWFGD
+277 
-283 SALSEGNPGILAV
+283 
-296 SQPVTSPESLA
+296 
-307 KMYKPQTLLDK
+307 
-318 AKINQGWLDSSRS
+318 WLDSSRS
-331 LMEQE
+331 LMEQD
-336 VKENEAL
+336 VKENEVL
-343 LLRFKYYSFFDLN
+343 LLRFKYHSFFDLN
-356 PKLYEQSK
+356 PKYDAIRVNQLYEQAK

-385 QYHINKLSIMSSE
+385 QYHINKLSIMSSD
-398 NHLNH
+398 NHMNN
-403 SDKDV
+403 SEKEV

-428 TILGDITSIPELADY
+428 NTLGDITSIPELADY

-458 PYWCTFKDTSISCY
+458 QYWCTFKDITISCY
-472 KSKEESN
+472 KSKEEAH

-511 VAEGM
+511 VADGM

-522 CDNETQY
+522 CDTEKQY
-529 ASWMAACR
+529 AHWMAACR

-546 DSSYGMEVQN
+546 DSSYNLEVQN
-556 ILSFLKMQHLNPDP
+556 ILSFLKMQHMNPDP
-570 QLIPEQINTDI
+570 QFIEPITTDI

-597 KQVGTAG
+597 KQVR
-604 GLAGLDAHPGVGWC
+604 P
-618 LTRRGLDVL
+618 
-627 DVLTHWDA
+627 
-635 RGGTEGCGLDPAPGD
+635 
-650 GTQHRDS
+650 
-657 AMCCVKCTD
+657 
-666 TAGNLQLEIH
+666 
-676 LKLVDVYFK
+676 
-685 HILGMITARILEAHQ
+685 RILEAHQ

-722 EFGITHFNARFQGGK
+722 EFGITHFLAKFQGGK
-737 KDELIGIAYNRLIR
+737 REELIGITYNRLIR
-751 MDAGTGDAVKTWRFS
+751 MDASTGDAIKTWRFS

-782 EFADEVRVS
+782 EFADEPSLS
-791 FICTEVDCKV
+791 FVCAEVDCKV

>member
-20 LSVHVTDLG
+20 LNILVTDLN
-29 RDVTLRVTGEIHIGG
+29 RDVTLRVTGDVHIGG
-44 VMLRLVEKLDV
+44 VMLKLVEKLDV
-55 KKDWSDHALWWE
+55 KRDWSDHALWWE

-147 PSKKKKKKLDDQ
+147 PPRDPTKKKKKKIDDLT
-159 CEDDT
+159 EENIL
-164 FELEGP
+164 ELEGP
-170 LITPGSGT
+170 LLTPGSGT
-178 DILYIGPVKEEP
+178 DVLYIGPVK
-190 RERRETGRTSSTAFS
+190 GS
-205 HCKKTNREGF
+205 
-215 PCTSSGFARSRRGR
+215 
-229 EQAGLGPSANSR
+229 
-241 LLFPSL
+241 
-247 VGNIYSSPG
+247 IYSSPG

-267 AHDGSPLSPT
+267 SRDGSPLSPT

-296 SQPVTSPESLA
+296 SQPITSPDVVA
-307 KMYKPQTLLDK
+307 KMYKPQSLLDK

-356 PKLYEQSK
+356 PKYDAIRINQLFEQAK
-364 WAILLEEIECTE
+364 WSILLEEI
-376 EEMMMFAAL
+376 
-385 QYHINKLSIMSSE
+385 
-398 NHLNH
+398 
-403 SDKDV
+403 V
-408 DEVDAALS
+408 
-416 DLEITLE
+416 
-423 GGKTS
+423 
-428 TILGDITSIPELADY
+428 ILCADSRA
-443 VKVFKPKKLTLKGYK
+443 FWHHRPKKLTLKGYK
-458 PYWCTFKDTSISCY
+458 QYWCTFKDTSISCY
-472 KSKEESN
+472 KSKEEAN

-499 SGQKFNIKLLIP
+499 SGQKFIIKLLIP

-522 CDNETQY
+522 CETEKQY
-529 ASWMAACR
+529 AHWMAACR

-546 DSSYGMEVQN
+546 DSSYNLEVQN

-570 QLIPEQINTDI
+570 QFIPDQVNSDI
-581 NPECLVS
+581 NPECVVS
-588 PRYLKKYKN
+588 PRYLKKYKS
-597 KQVGTAG
+597 KQ
-604 GLAGLDAHPGVGWC
+604 PGYI
-618 LTRRGLDVL
+618 
-627 DVLTHWDA
+627 
-635 RGGTEGCGLDPAPGD
+635 
-650 GTQHRDS
+650 RD
-657 AMCCVKCTD
+657 
-666 TAGNLQLEIH
+666 L
-676 LKLVDVYFK
+676 
-685 HILGMITARILEAHQ
+685 ITARILEAHQ

-722 EFGITHFNARFQGGK
+722 EFGITHFIARFQGGK
-737 KDELIGIAYNRLIR
+737 KEELIGITYNRLIR
-751 MDAGTGDAVKTWRFS
+751 MDANTGDAIKTWRFS

-782 EFADEVRVS
+782 EFADEMRLS

-824 EEMFY
+824 EEMFF

>member
-20 LSVHVTDLG
+20 LNVLVTDLS
-29 RDVTLRVTGEIHIGG
+29 RDVSLRVTGEVHIGG
-44 VMLRLVEKLDV
+44 VMLKLVEKLDV

-75 THWTLDKYGIQAD
+75 THWTLDKYGVQAD
-88 AKLQFTPQHKL
+88 AKLMFTPQHKV

-107 KYVKV
+107 KTVKV

-126 ICKTFN
+126 ISKTFN
-132 IRHPEELSLLRKPRD
+132 IRHPEELSLLRKPKD
-147 PSKKKKKKLDDQ
+147 PTKKKKRKADEKDHG
-159 CEDDT
+159 EDEAL
-164 FELEGP
+164 ELEGP
-170 LITPGSGT
+170 LITPGSG
-178 DILYIGPVKEEP
+178 
-190 RERRETGRTSSTAFS
+190 S
-205 HCKKTNREGF
+205 
-215 PCTSSGFARSRRGR
+215 
-229 EQAGLGPSANSR
+229 
-241 LLFPSL
+241 
-247 VGNIYSSPG
+247 IYSSPG

-267 AHDGSPLSPT
+267 SRDGSPLSPT

-283 SALSEGNPGILAV
+283 SPLSEGNPSVLAV
-296 SQPVTSPESLA
+296 SQPITSPDILA
-307 KMYKPQTLLDK
+307 QLFKPQSLLDK
-318 AKINQGWLDSSRS
+318 AKTNKGWLDSSRS
-331 LMEQE
+331 LMEQDVKDNE
-336 VKENEAL
+336 VL
-343 LLRFKYYSFFDLN
+343 MLRFKYYSFFDLN
-356 PKLYEQSK
+356 PKYDAVRINQLFEQAK
-364 WAILLEEIECTE
+364 WCILLEEIECTE

-398 NHLNH
+398 NHMNN
-403 SDKDV
+403 SEKEV

-428 TILGDITSIPELADY
+428 TILGDITSIPELADHI
-443 VKVFKPKKLTLKGYK
+443 KVFKPKKLTLKGYK

-472 KSKEESN
+472 KSKDESH
-479 GTPAHQMNLRGCE
+479 GPPAHQMNLRGCE

-522 CDNETQY
+522 CDNEKQY
-529 ASWMAACR
+529 AQWMAACR

-546 DSSYGMEVQN
+546 DSSYSLEVQN

-570 QLIPEQINTDI
+570 QVIPDQNSTDI
-581 NPECLVS
+581 NPECFVS

-597 KQVGTAG
+597 KQI
-604 GLAGLDAHPGVGWC
+604 
-618 LTRRGLDVL
+618 
-627 DVLTHWDA
+627 
-635 RGGTEGCGLDPAPGD
+635 
-650 GTQHRDS
+650 S
-657 AMCCVKCTD
+657 
-666 TAGNLQLEIH
+666 
-676 LKLVDVYFK
+676 
-685 HILGMITARILEAHQ
+685 ARILEAHQ

-722 EFGITHFNARFQGGK
+722 EFGITHFIARFQGSK
-737 KDELIGIAYNRLIR
+737 KDDLIGIAYNRLIR
-751 MDAGTGDAVKTWRFS
+751 MDSSTGDAIKTWRFS

-772 VNWEIKMVTV
+772 VNWEIKMVTI
-782 EFADEVRVS
+782 EFADEVRLS
-791 FICTEVDCKV
+791 FICGDIDCKV

-824 EEMFY
+824 EDMFF
-829 KLTSGWV
+829 KLTSGWM

>member
-1 MALDGIRMPD
+1 MVTPEETIRALKEEGTMALDGIRMPD

-20 LSVHVTDLG
+20 LNVHVTDLN
-29 RDVTLRVTGEIHIGG
+29 RDVTLRVTGEVHIGG
-44 VMLRLVEKLDV
+44 VMLKLVEKLDELSVTGEVVALHWCKAVSKMTGVLNVKHSVGITAVGQRECGAGAWVGDSMQNPVAAHPTPELDLLLAASGAQSGVRTDV

-67 KKKTWLLK
+67 KKRTWLLK

-147 PSKKKKKKLDDQ
+147 PTKKKKRKIDDQ
-159 CEDDT
+159 SEDEAL
-164 FELEGP
+164 ELEGP

-178 DILYIGPVKEEP
+178 DVLYIGPVK
-190 RERRETGRTSSTAFS
+190 GS
-205 HCKKTNREGF
+205 
-215 PCTSSGFARSRRGR
+215 
-229 EQAGLGPSANSR
+229 
-241 LLFPSL
+241 
-247 VGNIYSSPG
+247 IYSSPG

-267 AHDGSPLSPT
+267 SHDGSPLSPT

-296 SQPVTSPESLA
+296 SQPITSPEILA
-307 KMYKPQTLLDK
+307 KMYKPQALLDK

-331 LMEQE
+331 LMEQD

-343 LLRFKYYSFFDLN
+343 LLRFKYYNFFDLN
-356 PKLYEQSK
+356 PKYDAIRINQLYEQSK

-398 NHLNH
+398 NHLNN
-403 SDKDV
+403 SDKEV

-443 VKVFKPKKLTLKGYK
+443 IKVFKPKKLTLKGYK
-458 PYWCTFKDTSISCY
+458 QYWCTFKDTSISCY
-472 KSKEESN
+472 KSKDESS

-511 VAEGM
+511 VADGM

-522 CDNETQY
+522 CDNEKQY
-529 ASWMAACR
+529 AHWMAACR

-546 DSSYGMEVQN
+546 DSSYNLEVQN

-570 QLIPEQINTDI
+570 QLIPEQVTTDI

-597 KQVGTAG
+597 K
-604 GLAGLDAHPGVGWC
+604 
-618 LTRRGLDVL
+618 
-627 DVLTHWDA
+627 
-635 RGGTEGCGLDPAPGD
+635 
-650 GTQHRDS
+650 
-657 AMCCVKCTD
+657 
-666 TAGNLQLEIH
+666 
-676 LKLVDVYFK
+676 
-685 HILGMITARILEAHQ
+685 
-700 NVAQMSL
+700 QMSL

-722 EFGITHFNARFQGGK
+722 EFGITHFIARFQGGK
-737 KDELIGIAYNRLIR
+737 KEELIGIAYNRLIR
-751 MDAGTGDAVKTWRFS
+751 MDASTGDAIKTWRFS

-782 EFADEVRVS
+782 EFADDVRVS

>member
-20 LSVHVTDLG
+20 LKMHVTDLH
-29 RDVTLRVTGEIHIGG
+29 RDVSLRVTGEIHIGG
-44 VMLRLVEKLDV
+44 VMLKLVEKLDV

-88 AKLQFTPQHKL
+88 ARLLFTPQHKL

-107 KYVKV
+107 KHMKV

-126 ICKTFN
+126 ICKTFSN
-132 IRHPEELSLLRKPRD
+132 
-147 PSKKKKKKLDDQ
+147 
-159 CEDDT
+159 
-164 FELEGP
+164 
-170 LITPGSGT
+170 
-178 DILYIGPVKEEP
+178 
-190 RERRETGRTSSTAFS
+190 
-205 HCKKTNREGF
+205 
-215 PCTSSGFARSRRGR
+215 
-229 EQAGLGPSANSR
+229 
-241 LLFPSL
+241 
-247 VGNIYSSPG
+247 
-256 LYSKTMTPTYD
+256 
-267 AHDGSPLSPT
+267 PLSPT
-277 SAWFGD
+277 SPISSPDILVKLYNQKGCGGIAVYLGPCKRLFQKKLY
-283 SALSEGNPGILAV
+283 ALFV
-296 SQPVTSPESLA
+296 
-307 KMYKPQTLLDK
+307 YR
-318 AKINQGWLDSSRS
+318 WLDSSRS
-331 LMEQE
+331 LMEQD
-336 VKENEAL
+336 VKENEVL
-343 LLRFKYYSFFDLN
+343 LLRFKYHSFFDLN
-356 PKLYEQSK
+356 PKYDAIRVNQLYEQSK

-385 QYHINKLSIMSSE
+385 QYHINKLSIMSSD
-398 NHLNH
+398 NHMNN
-403 SDKDV
+403 SEKEV

-428 TILGDITSIPELADY
+428 NTLGDITSIPELADY

-458 PYWCTFKDTSISCY
+458 QYWCTFKDITISCY
-472 KSKEESN
+472 KSKEEAH

-511 VAEGM
+511 VADGM

-522 CDNETQY
+522 CDTEKQY
-529 ASWMAACR
+529 AHWMAACR

-546 DSSYGMEVQN
+546 DSSYNLEVQN
-556 ILSFLKMQHLNPDP
+556 ILSFLKMQHMNPDP
-570 QLIPEQINTDI
+570 QFIEPITTDI

-597 KQVGTAG
+597 KQI
-604 GLAGLDAHPGVGWC
+604 
-618 LTRRGLDVL
+618 
-627 DVLTHWDA
+627 
-635 RGGTEGCGLDPAPGD
+635 
-650 GTQHRDS
+650 S
-657 AMCCVKCTD
+657 
-666 TAGNLQLEIH
+666 
-676 LKLVDVYFK
+676 
-685 HILGMITARILEAHQ
+685 ARILEAHQ

-722 EFGITHFNARFQGGK
+722 EFGITHFLAKFQGGK
-737 KDELIGIAYNRLIR
+737 REELIGITYNRLIR
-751 MDAGTGDAVKTWRFS
+751 MDASTGDAIKTWRFS

-782 EFADEVRVS
+782 EFADEPSLS
-791 FICTEVDCKV
+791 FICAEVDCKV

>member
-126 ICKTFN
+126 ICKTFMFSHCGKK
-132 IRHPEELSLLRKPRD
+132 RL
-147 PSKKKKKKLDDQ
+147 KKKK
-159 CEDDT
+159 
-164 FELEGP
+164 G
-170 LITPGSGT
+170 
-178 DILYIGPVKEEP
+178 
-190 RERRETGRTSSTAFS
+190 
-205 HCKKTNREGF
+205 EGF
-215 PCTSSGFARSRRGR
+215 SSAGFGFVSELASLGAGR
-229 EQAGLGPSANSR
+229 NWPGANSQ
-241 LLFPSL
+241 LLFLLP

-307 KMYKPQTLLDK
+307 KMYKPQALLDK

-356 PKLYEQSK
+356 PKYDAIRINQLYEQSK

-398 NHLNH
+398 NHLNN
-403 SDKDV
+403 SDKEV

-443 VKVFKPKKLTLKGYK
+443 IKVFKPKKLTLKGYK

-597 KQVGTAG
+597 KQ
-604 GLAGLDAHPGVGWC
+604 
-618 LTRRGLDVL
+618 
-627 DVLTHWDA
+627 
-635 RGGTEGCGLDPAPGD
+635 
-650 GTQHRDS
+650 
-657 AMCCVKCTD
+657 
-666 TAGNLQLEIH
+666 
-676 LKLVDVYFK
+676 
-685 HILGMITARILEAHQ
+685 ITARILEAHQ

-722 EFGITHFNARFQGGK
+722 EFGITHFIARFQGGK
-737 KDELIGIAYNRLIR
+737 KEELIGIAYNRLIR
-751 MDAGTGDAVKTWRFS
+751 MDASTGDAVKTWRFS

-782 EFADEVRVS
+782 EFADDVRVS

>member
-20 LSVHVTDLG
+20 LRMHVTDLH
-29 RDVTLRVTGEIHIGG
+29 RDVSLRVTGDVHIGG
-44 VMLRLVEKLDV
+44 VMLKLVEKLDV
-55 KKDWSDHALWWE
+55 KRDWSDHALWWE

-88 AKLQFTPQHKL
+88 ARLLFTPQHKL

-107 KYVKV
+107 KHMKV

-126 ICKTFN
+126 ISKTFN
-132 IRHPEELSLLRKPRD
+132 IRHPEELSLLRKPQD
-147 PSKKKKKKLDDQ
+147 PKKKKKKLEEAE
-159 CEDDT
+159 EDAL
-164 FELEGP
+164 ELEGP
-170 LITPGSGT
+170 LITPGS
-178 DILYIGPVKEEP
+178 DSDVIFIGPVK
-190 RERRETGRTSSTAFS
+190 GS
-205 HCKKTNREGF
+205 
-215 PCTSSGFARSRRGR
+215 
-229 EQAGLGPSANSR
+229 
-241 LLFPSL
+241 
-247 VGNIYSSPG
+247 IYSSPG

-267 AHDGSPLSPT
+267 SRDGSPLSPT

-283 SALSEGNPGILAV
+283 SPLSEGNPSILAV
-296 SQPVTSPESLA
+296 SQPISSPDILSKL
-307 KMYKPQTLLDK
+307 YKPQSLLDK
-318 AKINQGWLDSSRS
+318 AKINQGWFDSSRS
-331 LMEQE
+331 LMEQD
-336 VKENEAL
+336 VKENEVL
-343 LLRFKYYSFFDLN
+343 LLRFKYHSFFDLN
-356 PKLYEQSK
+356 PKAK

-385 QYHINKLSIMSSE
+385 QYHINKLSIMSSV
-398 NHLNH
+398 NHMNN
-403 SDKDV
+403 SDKEV

-428 TILGDITSIPELADY
+428 SILGDITSIPELADY

-458 PYWCTFKDTSISCY
+458 QYWCTFKDITISCY
-472 KSKEESN
+472 KSKEEAH
-479 GTPAHQMNLRGCE
+479 GTPAYQMNLRGCE

-511 VAEGM
+511 VADGM

-522 CDNETQY
+522 CDTVSMFTILN
-529 ASWMAACR
+529 
-537 LASKGKTMA
+537 
-546 DSSYGMEVQN
+546 SYNLEVQN
-556 ILSFLKMQHLNPDP
+556 ILSFLKMQHMNPDP
-570 QLIPEQINTDI
+570 QLIAEPISTDI

-597 KQVGTAG
+597 KQ
-604 GLAGLDAHPGVGWC
+604 
-618 LTRRGLDVL
+618 
-627 DVLTHWDA
+627 
-635 RGGTEGCGLDPAPGD
+635 
-650 GTQHRDS
+650 
-657 AMCCVKCTD
+657 
-666 TAGNLQLEIH
+666 
-676 LKLVDVYFK
+676 
-685 HILGMITARILEAHQ
+685 ITARILEAHQ

-722 EFGITHFNARFQGGK
+722 EFGMTHFLAKFQGGK
-737 KDELIGIAYNRLIR
+737 REELIGITYNRLIR
-751 MDAGTGDAVKTWRFS
+751 MDAHTGDAIKTWRFS

-782 EFADEVRVS
+782 EFADEPS
-791 FICTEVDCKV
+791 LAFICTEVDCKV

>member
-1 MALDGIRMPD
+1 MLNV
-11 GCYADGTWE
+11 
-20 LSVHVTDLG
+20 LVTDMS
-29 RDVTLRVTGEIHIGG
+29 RDVSLRVTGDVHIGG
-44 VMLRLVEKLDV
+44 VMLKLVEKLDV

-75 THWTLDKYGIQAD
+75 THWTLDKYGVQAD
-88 AKLQFTPQHKL
+88 AKLMYTPQHKV

-107 KYVKV
+107 KSVKV

-132 IRHPEELSLLRKPRD
+132 IRHPEELSLLRKPKD
-147 PSKKKKKKLDDQ
+147 PTKKKKRKPDDKDQ
-159 CEDDT
+159 FDDEAQ
-164 FELEGP
+164 ELEGP
-170 LITPGSGT
+170 LITPGSVLVLIMFYLT
-178 DILYIGPVKEEP
+178 CL
-190 RERRETGRTSSTAFS
+190 S
-205 HCKKTNREGF
+205 
-215 PCTSSGFARSRRGR
+215 
-229 EQAGLGPSANSR
+229 LGS
-241 LLFPSL
+241 
-247 VGNIYSSPG
+247 IYSSPG

-267 AHDGSPLSPT
+267 SRDGSPLSPT

-283 SALSEGNPGILAV
+283 SPLSEGNPSVLAV
-296 SQPVTSPESLA
+296 SQPVTSPDILA
-307 KMYKPQTLLDK
+307 QLFKPQTLLDK
-318 AKINQGWLDSSRS
+318 AKTNKGWMDSSRS
-331 LMEQE
+331 LMEQD
-336 VKENEAL
+336 VKDNEAL

-356 PKLYEQSK
+356 PKYDAVRINQLFEQAK

-398 NHLNH
+398 NHMNN
-403 SDKDV
+403 SEKEV

-423 GGKTS
+423 GGNV
-428 TILGDITSIPELADY
+428 LN
-443 VKVFKPKKLTLKGYK
+443 
-458 PYWCTFKDTSISCY
+458 TSISCY
-472 KSKEESN
+472 KSKDESH
-479 GTPAHQMNLRGCE
+479 GPPAHQMNLRGCE

-522 CDNETQY
+522 CDNEKQY
-529 ASWMAACR
+529 AQWMAACR

-546 DSSYGMEVQN
+546 DSSYSLEVQN

-570 QLIPEQINTDI
+570 QLITDQNSIDI

-597 KQVGTAG
+597 KQI
-604 GLAGLDAHPGVGWC
+604 
-618 LTRRGLDVL
+618 
-627 DVLTHWDA
+627 
-635 RGGTEGCGLDPAPGD
+635 
-650 GTQHRDS
+650 S
-657 AMCCVKCTD
+657 
-666 TAGNLQLEIH
+666 
-676 LKLVDVYFK
+676 
-685 HILGMITARILEAHQ
+685 ARILEAHQ

-722 EFGITHFNARFQGGK
+722 EFGITHFIARFQGSK
-737 KDELIGIAYNRLIR
+737 KDDLIGIAYNRLIR
-751 MDAGTGDAVKTWRFS
+751 MDSSTGDAIKTWRFS

-782 EFADEVRVS
+782 EFADEVRLS
-791 FICTEVDCKV
+791 FICGDIDCKV

-824 EEMFY
+824 EDMFF
-829 KLTSGWV
+829 KLTSGWM

>member
-1 MALDGIRMPD
+1 VTHIQGSPFICIVSISLIIMKP
-11 GCYADGTWE
+11 
-20 LSVHVTDLG
+20 VH
-29 RDVTLRVTGEIHIGG
+29 
-44 VMLRLVEKLDV
+44 V

-88 AKLQFTPQHKL
+88 ARLLFTPQHKL

-107 KYVKV
+107 KHMKV

-132 IRHPEELSLLRKPRD
+132 IRHPEEASLLRKPRD
-147 PSKKKKKKLDDQ
+147 PKKKKKKL
-159 CEDDT
+159 EEAEEAAL
-164 FELEGP
+164 ELEGP
-170 LITPGSGT
+170 L
-178 DILYIGPVKEEP
+178 
-190 RERRETGRTSSTAFS
+190 
-205 HCKKTNREGF
+205 
-215 PCTSSGFARSRRGR
+215 
-229 EQAGLGPSANSR
+229 
-241 LLFPSL
+241 
-247 VGNIYSSPG
+247 PG

-267 AHDGSPLSPT
+267 SRDGSPLSPT
-277 SAWFGD
+277 TAWFGD
-283 SALSEGNPGILAV
+283 SPLSEGNPSILAV
-296 SQPVTSPESLA
+296 SQPISSPDILA
-307 KMYKPQTLLDK
+307 KLYKSQSLLDK

-331 LMEQE
+331 LMEQD
-336 VKENEAL
+336 VKENEVL
-343 LLRFKYYSFFDLN
+343 LLRFKYHSFFDLN
-356 PKLYEQSK
+356 PKYDAIRVNQLYEQAK

-385 QYHINKLSIMSSE
+385 QYHINKLSIMSSG
-398 NHLNH
+398 NHMNN
-403 SDKDV
+403 SEKEV

-428 TILGDITSIPELADY
+428 NTLGDITSIPELADY

-458 PYWCTFKDTSISCY
+458 QYWCTFKDITISCY
-472 KSKEESN
+472 KSKEEAH
-479 GTPAHQMNLRGCE
+479 GTPSLQMNLRGCE

-499 SGQKFNIKLLIP
+499 SSQKFNIKLLIP
-511 VAEGM
+511 VADGM

-522 CDNETQY
+522 CDAEKPY
-529 ASWMAACR
+529 AHWMAACR

-546 DSSYGMEVQN
+546 DSSYSLEVQN
-556 ILSFLKMQHLNPDP
+556 ILSFLKMQHMNPDP
-570 QLIPEQINTDI
+570 QFIAEPAVTNDI
-581 NPECLVS
+581 NSECLVS

-597 KQVGTAG
+597 KQI
-604 GLAGLDAHPGVGWC
+604 
-618 LTRRGLDVL
+618 
-627 DVLTHWDA
+627 
-635 RGGTEGCGLDPAPGD
+635 
-650 GTQHRDS
+650 S
-657 AMCCVKCTD
+657 
-666 TAGNLQLEIH
+666 
-676 LKLVDVYFK
+676 
-685 HILGMITARILEAHQ
+685 ARILEAHQ

-722 EFGITHFNARFQGGK
+722 EFGITHFLGGK
-737 KDELIGIAYNRLIR
+737 RDELIGITYNRLIR
-751 MDAGTGDAVKTWRFS
+751 MDASTGDAIKTWRFA

-782 EFADEVRVS
+782 EFADEPS
-791 FICTEVDCKV
+791 LAFICAEVDCKV

>member
-1 MALDGIRMPD
+1 IPAVSHKQP
-11 GCYADGTWE
+11 
-20 LSVHVTDLG
+20 H
-29 RDVTLRVTGEIHIGG
+29 
-44 VMLRLVEKLDV
+44 V

-88 AKLQFTPQHKL
+88 ARLLFTPQHKL

-107 KYVKV
+107 KHMKV

-147 PSKKKKKKLDDQ
+147 PKKKKKKLEEAE
-159 CEDDT
+159 EDDL
-164 FELEGP
+164 ELEGP
-170 LITPGSGT
+170 LLTPGSGE
-178 DILYIGPVKEEP
+178 L
-190 RERRETGRTSSTAFS
+190 
-205 HCKKTNREGF
+205 N
-215 PCTSSGFARSRRGR
+215 
-229 EQAGLGPSANSR
+229 
-241 LLFPSL
+241 
-247 VGNIYSSPG
+247 
-256 LYSKTMTPTYD
+256 
-267 AHDGSPLSPT
+267 GSPLSPT
-277 SAWFGD
+277 TAWFGD
-283 SALSEGNPGILAV
+283 SPLSEGNPSILAV
-296 SQPVTSPESLA
+296 SQPISSPDILV
-307 KMYKPQTLLDK
+307 KLYKPQSLLDK

-331 LMEQE
+331 LMEQD
-336 VKENEAL
+336 VKENEVL
-343 LLRFKYYSFFDLN
+343 LLRFKYHSFFDLN
-356 PKLYEQSK
+356 PKYDAIRVNQLYEQSK

-385 QYHINKLSIMSSE
+385 QYHINKLSIMSSDHHMNNSE
-398 NHLNH
+398 
-403 SDKDV
+403 KEV

-423 GGKTS
+423 GGKT
-428 TILGDITSIPELADY
+428 
-443 VKVFKPKKLTLKGYK
+443 PKKLTLKGYK
-458 PYWCTFKDTSISCY
+458 QYWCTFKDITVSCY
-472 KSKEESN
+472 KSKEEAH
-479 GTPAHQMNLRGCE
+479 GTPALQMNLRGCE

-511 VAEGM
+511 VADGM

-522 CDNETQY
+522 CDMEKQY
-529 ASWMAACR
+529 AHWMAACR

-546 DSSYGMEVQN
+546 DSSYNLEVQN
-556 ILSFLKMQHLNPDP
+556 ILSFLKMQHMNPDP
-570 QLIPEQINTDI
+570 QFIEPITTDI

-597 KQVGTAG
+597 KQI
-604 GLAGLDAHPGVGWC
+604 
-618 LTRRGLDVL
+618 
-627 DVLTHWDA
+627 
-635 RGGTEGCGLDPAPGD
+635 
-650 GTQHRDS
+650 S
-657 AMCCVKCTD
+657 
-666 TAGNLQLEIH
+666 
-676 LKLVDVYFK
+676 
-685 HILGMITARILEAHQ
+685 ARILEAHQ

-707 IEAKMRFIQAWQSLP
+707 IEAKVRFIQAWQSLP
-722 EFGITHFNARFQGGK
+722 EFGMTHFLAKFQGGK
-737 KDELIGIAYNRLIR
+737 REELIGITYNRMIR
-751 MDAGTGDAVKTWRFS
+751 MDASTGDAIKTWRFS

-782 EFADEVRVS
+782 EFADEPSLS
-791 FICTEVDCKV
+791 FICAEVDCKV

>member
-20 LSVHVTDLG
+20 LKMHVTDLN
-29 RDVTLRVTGEIHIGG
+29 RDVSLRVTGEIHIGG
-44 VMLRLVEKLDV
+44 VMLKLVEKLEM

-88 AKLQFTPQHKL
+88 ARLLFTPQHKL

-107 KYVKV
+107 KHMKV
-112 KVNFSDRVFKAVSD
+112 KVNFSDRVFKNVSD

-147 PSKKKKKKLDDQ
+147 PKKKKKKPEEAE
-159 CEDDT
+159 EDDL
-164 FELEGP
+164 ELEG
-170 LITPGSGT
+170 S
-178 DILYIGPVKEEP
+178 
-190 RERRETGRTSSTAFS
+190 
-205 HCKKTNREGF
+205 
-215 PCTSSGFARSRRGR
+215 
-229 EQAGLGPSANSR
+229 
-241 LLFPSL
+241 
-247 VGNIYSSPG
+247 IYSSPG

-267 AHDGSPLSPT
+267 SRDGSPLSPT

-283 SALSEGNPGILAV
+283 SPLSEGNPSILAV
-296 SQPVTSPESLA
+296 SQPISSPDSLL
-307 KMYKPQTLLDK
+307 KLYKPQSLLDK

-331 LMEQE
+331 LMEQD
-336 VKENEAL
+336 VKENEVL
-343 LLRFKYYSFFDLN
+343 LLRFKYHSFFDLN
-356 PKLYEQSK
+356 PKYDAIRVNQLYEQSK

-385 QYHINKLSIMSSE
+385 QYHINKLSIMSSD
-398 NHLNH
+398 NHLNN
-403 SDKDV
+403 SEKEV

-428 TILGDITSIPELADY
+428 NTLGDITSIPELADY

-458 PYWCTFKDTSISCY
+458 QYWCTFKDITISCY
-472 KSKEESN
+472 KSKEEAH
-479 GTPAHQMNLRGCE
+479 GTPSIQMNLRGIDPGRE
-492 VTPDVNI
+492 HLR
-499 SGQKFNIKLLIP
+499 QKFNIKLLIP
-511 VAEGM
+511 VADGM

-522 CDNETQY
+522 CDTEKQY
-529 ASWMAACR
+529 AHWMAACR

-546 DSSYGMEVQN
+546 DSSYNLEVQN
-556 ILSFLKMQHLNPDP
+556 ILSFLKMQHMNPDP
-570 QLIPEQINTDI
+570 QFIEPITTDI
-581 NPECLVS
+581 NPS
-588 PRYLKKYKN
+588 I
-597 KQVGTAG
+597 
-604 GLAGLDAHPGVGWC
+604 
-618 LTRRGLDVL
+618 
-627 DVLTHWDA
+627 
-635 RGGTEGCGLDPAPGD
+635 
-650 GTQHRDS
+650 S
-657 AMCCVKCTD
+657 
-666 TAGNLQLEIH
+666 
-676 LKLVDVYFK
+676 
-685 HILGMITARILEAHQ
+685 ARILEAHQ

-722 EFGITHFNARFQGGK
+722 EFGMTHFLAKFQGGK
-737 KDELIGIAYNRLIR
+737 KEELIGITYNRLIR
-751 MDAGTGDAVKTWRFS
+751 MDAHSGDAIKTWRFS

-782 EFADEVRVS
+782 EFADEPS
-791 FICTEVDCKV
+791 LAFICAEVDCKV

-829 KLTSGWV
+829 KLTSGWI

>member
-20 LSVHVTDLG
+20 LKMHVTDLH
-29 RDVTLRVTGEIHIGG
+29 RDVSLRVTGEIHIGG
-44 VMLRLVEKLDV
+44 VMLKLVEKLDV

-88 AKLQFTPQHKL
+88 ARLLFTPQHKL

-107 KYVKV
+107 KHMKV

-126 ICKTFN
+126 ICKTF
-132 IRHPEELSLLRKPRD
+132 
-147 PSKKKKKKLDDQ
+147 SK
-159 CEDDT
+159 
-164 FELEGP
+164 
-170 LITPGSGT
+170 
-178 DILYIGPVKEEP
+178 
-190 RERRETGRTSSTAFS
+190 SSA
-205 HCKKTNREGF
+205 
-215 PCTSSGFARSRRGR
+215 ARSTRTNSSVHV
-229 EQAGLGPSANSR
+229 EQKTLVLPGGVSGPT
-241 LLFPSL
+241 
-247 VGNIYSSPG
+247 V
-256 LYSKTMTPTYD
+256 K
-267 AHDGSPLSPT
+267 
-277 SAWFGD
+277 
-283 SALSEGNPGILAV
+283 V
-296 SQPVTSPESLA
+296 SVRSFDCSVFF
-307 KMYKPQTLLDK
+307 TL
-318 AKINQGWLDSSRS
+318 S
-331 LMEQE
+331 LMEQD
-336 VKENEAL
+336 VKENEVL
-343 LLRFKYYSFFDLN
+343 LLRFKYHSFFDLN
-356 PKLYEQSK
+356 PKYDAIRVNQLFEQAK

-385 QYHINKLSIMSSE
+385 QYHINKLSIMSSDNHMNNSE
-398 NHLNH
+398 NE
-403 SDKDV
+403 V

-428 TILGDITSIPELADY
+428 NTLGDITSIPELADY

-458 PYWCTFKDTSISCY
+458 QYWCTFKDITISCY
-472 KSKEESN
+472 KSKEEAH
-479 GTPAHQMNLRGCE
+479 GTPSLQMNLRGCE

-511 VAEGM
+511 VADGM

-522 CDNETQY
+522 CDAEKQY
-529 ASWMAACR
+529 AHWMAACR

-546 DSSYGMEVQN
+546 DSSYNLEVQN
-556 ILSFLKMQHLNPDP
+556 ILSFLKMQHMNPDP
-570 QLIPEQINTDI
+570 PFIAEPAVTNDI
-581 NPECLVS
+581 NSECLVS

-597 KQVGTAG
+597 KQI
-604 GLAGLDAHPGVGWC
+604 
-618 LTRRGLDVL
+618 
-627 DVLTHWDA
+627 
-635 RGGTEGCGLDPAPGD
+635 
-650 GTQHRDS
+650 S
-657 AMCCVKCTD
+657 
-666 TAGNLQLEIH
+666 
-676 LKLVDVYFK
+676 
-685 HILGMITARILEAHQ
+685 ARILEAHQ

-722 EFGITHFNARFQGGK
+722 EFGITHFLAKFQGGK
-737 KDELIGIAYNRLIR
+737 REELIGITYNRLIR
-751 MDAGTGDAVKTWRFS
+751 MDASTGDAIKTWRFA

-782 EFADEVRVS
+782 EFADEPS
-791 FICTEVDCKV
+791 LAFICAEVDCKV

>member
-20 LSVHVTDLG
+20 LKMHVTDLH
-29 RDVTLRVTGEIHIGG
+29 RDVSLRVTGEIHIGG
-44 VMLRLVEKLDV
+44 VMLKLVEKLDV

-88 AKLQFTPQHKL
+88 ARLLFTPQHKL

-107 KYVKV
+107 KHMKV

-147 PSKKKKKKLDDQ
+147 PKKKKKKLEEVE
-159 CEDDT
+159 EDDL
-164 FELEGP
+164 ELEGP
-170 LITPGSGT
+170 LLTPGSEIVLR
-178 DILYIGPVKEEP
+178 DIL
-190 RERRETGRTSSTAFS
+190 TSHNYF
-205 HCKKTNREGF
+205 
-215 PCTSSGFARSRRGR
+215 
-229 EQAGLGPSANSR
+229 
-241 LLFPSL
+241 
-247 VGNIYSSPG
+247 
-256 LYSKTMTPTYD
+256 LYR
-267 AHDGSPLSPT
+267 
-277 SAWFGD
+277 
-283 SALSEGNPGILAV
+283 
-296 SQPVTSPESLA
+296 
-307 KMYKPQTLLDK
+307 
-318 AKINQGWLDSSRS
+318 WLDSSRS
-331 LMEQE
+331 LMEQD
-336 VKENEAL
+336 VKENEVL
-343 LLRFKYYSFFDLN
+343 LLRFKYHSFFDLN
-356 PKLYEQSK
+356 PKYDAIRVNQLYEQAK

-385 QYHINKLSIMSSE
+385 QYHINKLSIMSSD
-398 NHLNH
+398 NHMNN
-403 SDKDV
+403 SEKEV

-428 TILGDITSIPELADY
+428 NTLKEIHLKHDLSL
-443 VKVFKPKKLTLKGYK
+443 FRPKKLTLKGYK
-458 PYWCTFKDTSISCY
+458 QYWCTFKDITISCY
-472 KSKEESN
+472 KSKEEAH
-479 GTPAHQMNLRGCE
+479 GTPANQMNLRGCE

-511 VAEGM
+511 VADGM

-522 CDNETQY
+522 CDTEKQY
-529 ASWMAACR
+529 AHWMAACR

-546 DSSYGMEVQN
+546 DSSYNLEVQN
-556 ILSFLKMQHLNPDP
+556 ILSFLKMQHMNPDP
-570 QLIPEQINTDI
+570 QFIEPITTDI

-597 KQVGTAG
+597 KQI
-604 GLAGLDAHPGVGWC
+604 
-618 LTRRGLDVL
+618 
-627 DVLTHWDA
+627 
-635 RGGTEGCGLDPAPGD
+635 
-650 GTQHRDS
+650 S
-657 AMCCVKCTD
+657 
-666 TAGNLQLEIH
+666 
-676 LKLVDVYFK
+676 
-685 HILGMITARILEAHQ
+685 ARILEAHQ

-722 EFGITHFNARFQGGK
+722 EFGVTHFLAKFQGGK
-737 KDELIGIAYNRLIR
+737 REELIGITYNRLIR
-751 MDAGTGDAVKTWRFS
+751 MDASTGDAIKTWRFS

-782 EFADEVRVS
+782 EFADEPSLS
-791 FICTEVDCKV
+791 FICAEVDCKV

>member
-20 LSVHVTDLG
+20 LSVHVTDLN
-29 RDVTLRVTGEIHIGG
+29 RDVTLRVTGEVHIGG
-44 VMLRLVEKLDV
+44 VMLKLVEKLDV

-67 KKKTWLLK
+67 KKRTWLLK

-132 IRHPEELSLLRKPRD
+132 IRHPEELSLLKKPRD
-147 PSKKKKKKLDDQ
+147 PTKKKKKKLDDQ
-159 CEDDT
+159 SEDEAL
-164 FELEGP
+164 ELEGP

-178 DILYIGPVKEEP
+178 DVLYIGPLK
-190 RERRETGRTSSTAFS
+190 GS
-205 HCKKTNREGF
+205 
-215 PCTSSGFARSRRGR
+215 
-229 EQAGLGPSANSR
+229 
-241 LLFPSL
+241 
-247 VGNIYSSPG
+247 IYSSPG

-296 SQPVTSPESLA
+296 SQPITSPEILA
-307 KMYKPQTLLDK
+307 KMFKPQALLDK

-331 LMEQE
+331 LMEQD

-356 PKLYEQSK
+356 PKYDAIRINQLYEQAK

-385 QYHINKLSIMSSE
+385 QYHINKLSIMTSE
-398 NHLNH
+398 NHLNN
-403 SDKDV
+403 SDKEV

-423 GGKTS
+423 GKHQQFWVTS
-428 TILGDITSIPELADY
+428 LPFLNLLTILKFS
-443 VKVFKPKKLTLKGYK
+443 
-458 PYWCTFKDTSISCY
+458 
-472 KSKEESN
+472 
-479 GTPAHQMNLRGCE
+479 RCE

-522 CDNETQY
+522 CDNEKQY
-529 ASWMAACR
+529 AHWMAACR

-546 DSSYGMEVQN
+546 DSSYNLEVQN

-570 QLIPEQINTDI
+570 QLIPEQITTDI

-597 KQVGTAG
+597 KQEKGCKKKM
-604 GLAGLDAHPGVGWC
+604 PGYI
-618 LTRRGLDVL
+618 
-627 DVLTHWDA
+627 
-635 RGGTEGCGLDPAPGD
+635 
-650 GTQHRDS
+650 RD
-657 AMCCVKCTD
+657 
-666 TAGNLQLEIH
+666 L
-676 LKLVDVYFK
+676 
-685 HILGMITARILEAHQ
+685 ITARILEAHQ

-722 EFGITHFNARFQGGK
+722 EFGITHFIARFQGGK
-737 KDELIGIAYNRLIR
+737 KEELIGIAYNRLIR
-751 MDAGTGDAVKTWRFS
+751 MDASTGDAIKTWRFS

-782 EFADEVRVS
+782 EFADEVRLS

>member
-20 LSVHVTDLG
+20 LKMHVTDLH
-29 RDVTLRVTGEIHIGG
+29 RDVSLRVTGEIHIGG
-44 VMLRLVEKLDV
+44 VMLKLVEKLDV

-88 AKLQFTPQHKL
+88 ARLLFTPQHKL

-107 KYVKV
+107 KHMKV

-147 PSKKKKKKLDDQ
+147 PKKKKKKLEEAE
-159 CEDDT
+159 EDDL
-164 FELEGP
+164 ELQGP
-170 LITPGSGT
+170 LLTPGSASEV
-178 DILYIGPVKEEP
+178 IYIGPVK
-190 RERRETGRTSSTAFS
+190 GS
-205 HCKKTNREGF
+205 
-215 PCTSSGFARSRRGR
+215 
-229 EQAGLGPSANSR
+229 
-241 LLFPSL
+241 
-247 VGNIYSSPG
+247 IYSSPG

-267 AHDGSPLSPT
+267 SRDGSPLSPT
-277 SAWFGD
+277 TAWFGD
-283 SALSEGNPGILAV
+283 SPLSEGNPSILAV
-296 SQPVTSPESLA
+296 SQPISSPDILV
-307 KMYKPQTLLDK
+307 KLYKPQSLLDK

-331 LMEQE
+331 LMEQD
-336 VKENEAL
+336 VKENEVL
-343 LLRFKYYSFFDLN
+343 LLRFKYHSFFDLN
-356 PKLYEQSK
+356 PKYDAIRVNQLYEQSK

-385 QYHINKLSIMSSE
+385 QVK
-398 NHLNH
+398 
-403 SDKDV
+403 
-408 DEVDAALS
+408 
-416 DLEITLE
+416 
-423 GGKTS
+423 
-428 TILGDITSIPELADY
+428 ELACVSVPNPDFP
-443 VKVFKPKKLTLKGYK
+443 VPAFNCHGMKTCSPLFLGKPKKLTLKGYK
-458 PYWCTFKDTSISCY
+458 QYWCTFKDITISCY
-472 KSKEESN
+472 KSKEEAH

-511 VAEGM
+511 VADGM

-522 CDNETQY
+522 CDMEKQY
-529 ASWMAACR
+529 AHWMAACR

-546 DSSYGMEVQN
+546 DSSYNLEVQN
-556 ILSFLKMQHLNPDP
+556 ILSFLKMQHMNPDP
-570 QLIPEQINTDI
+570 QFIEPITTDI

-597 KQVGTAG
+597 KQI
-604 GLAGLDAHPGVGWC
+604 
-618 LTRRGLDVL
+618 
-627 DVLTHWDA
+627 
-635 RGGTEGCGLDPAPGD
+635 
-650 GTQHRDS
+650 S
-657 AMCCVKCTD
+657 
-666 TAGNLQLEIH
+666 
-676 LKLVDVYFK
+676 
-685 HILGMITARILEAHQ
+685 ARILEAHQ

-722 EFGITHFNARFQGGK
+722 EFGITHFLAKFQGGK
-737 KDELIGIAYNRLIR
+737 RDELIGITYNRLIR
-751 MDAGTGDAVKTWRFS
+751 MDASTGDAIKTWRFS

-772 VNWEIKMVTV
+772 VNWEIKMVKV
-782 EFADEVRVS
+782 EFADEPCLS
-791 FICTEVDCKV
+791 FICAEVDCKV

-829 KLTSGWV
+829 KLTSGWI